1 MKRLLLLGI
10 IGAFVIPSLAG
21 SQVPRFTD
29 HSDETVTDN
38 VTGLMWQ
45 QEDDD
50 VRRDWEDALVYCE
63 ELDLAGYTD
72 WRLPD
77 GGELR
82 SICCLVE
89 RDKSRLLRKCSPVL
103 PQCRVAGKAEGGS
116 PQARSPLGEL
126 IPDSSV

>member
-50 VRRDWEDALVYCE
+50 VRRDWEDALVY
-63 ELDLAGYTD
+63 
-72 WRLPD
+72 
-77 GGELR
+77 
-82 SICCLVE
+82 
-89 RDKSRLLRKCSPVL
+89 
-103 PQCRVAGKAEGGS
+103 
-116 PQARSPLGEL
+116 
-126 IPDSSV
+126 